1 MSEFFAFLTDR
12 LSTVNPL
19 KITPVSHLENSR
31 NLYNNLF
38 QRYNIWHGYCMR
50 TNVLFNNL
58 NNSTTHDNNFLV
70 SKYVHDFTVM
80 FYKGLDKNR
89 FRTFCYCK

>member
-1 MSEFFAFLTDR
+1 MLEFFAFLTDR

-50 TNVLFNNL
+50 TNVLFSNL
-58 NNSTTHDNNFLV
+58 NNNTT
-70 SKYVHDFTVM
+70 
-80 FYKGLDKNR
+80 LDYNLSQ
-89 FRTFCYCK
+89 